1 MNKTVTLSARISQE
15 DAEFISQLN
24 IADAKTPSD
33 KLRALVSEARRRSLH
48 EEDFRGHLKMFQDM
62 IGPVKANISETE
74 LAQNIHSEVVS
85 RTLDW
90 IPDMMAFVLSTT
102 ATKEEGMSKEQLT
115 LLEAGLTE
123 RIFRLLD
130 ATTQLA
136 LTNPSPCYRPSV
148 IQDRAQSLISLLSL
162 INHVSSHSSH
172 HKEEL

>member
-1 MNKTVTLSARISQE
+1 MNKTVSISARISQE
-15 DAEFISQLN
+15 DAEFISQLS

-33 KLRALVSEARRRSLH
+33 KLRALVSDARRRSLH

-62 IGPVKANISETE
+62 IGPVKAKISETE
-74 LAQNIHSEVVS
+74 LAENTHSEVVS
-85 RTLDW
+85 RILEW

-102 ATKEEGMSKEQLT
+102 ATKEETMSKEQLT
-115 LLEAGLTE
+115 QLEAGLTE

-130 ATTQLA
+130 ATMQLA
-136 LTNPSPCYRPSV
+136 LTNPSPCYRSSV
-148 IQDRAQSLISLLSL
+148 IQDRASSLISLLSL